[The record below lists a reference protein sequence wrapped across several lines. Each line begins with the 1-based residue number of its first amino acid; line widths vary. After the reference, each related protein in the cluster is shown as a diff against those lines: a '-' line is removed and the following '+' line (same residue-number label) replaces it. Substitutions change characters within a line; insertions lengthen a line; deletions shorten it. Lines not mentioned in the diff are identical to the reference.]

1 MNQLLIDQQAEAEQD
16 QYLFQCFHDSGQL
29 EELLSSTYT
38 ILAGRKGAGKTA
50 IAQYLV
56 REFDSYQIDI
66 ACRFSIRNFN
76 ADKSGNRKDKLNDV
90 LSFIVIKTV
99 QKLLEVNYFD
109 AKATGYWNNFLSQ
122 SGLQH
127 ISSYDEFKVS
137 KESTKKSFSGKLG
150 IPKFFGGIGTQSD
163 AVTQKERVEISESPL
178 SLYERLK
185 ESIPADKKI
194 ILFIDDI
201 SDYLSDSDPGDLR
214 EDLDVIQDLLLYLQ
228 TVNYELKEQ
237 GAQARFVA
245 LMRDDLFDF
254 MGGSNVNKL
263 RRDSLYIRWGEND
276 LAQLLIRRLP
286 SLVGNLEDHLRN
298 PIKSLKTVFPDSIFG
313 ERVKESSLQQYQS
326 YFYCY
331 MVAISFNRPRDF
343 LQFCHVLRKK
353 LGTRRPVVEFKNIQ
367 AAEQEYSDYFL
378 NEVKDEL
385 FIVSGILEYDLEQTR
400 IGELVDL
407 LNKENG
413 FGFQQLR
420 TDLGRFFNIK
430 TGGKTG
436 KTGNASIE
444 KFILELW
451 RYGII
456 GFSEKKNEVIHFKYL
471 SDSSSLFRTKTKE
484 YKYHL
489 HRGLWWFARKNK
501 GELS

>member
-1 MNQLLIDQQAEAEQD
+1 MNQLLINKQAEAEQD

-38 ILAGRKGAGKTA
+38 ILAGRKGTGKTA
-50 IAQYLV
+50 LAQYLV
-56 REFDSYQIDI
+56 RESDNYQIDI
-66 ACRFSIRNFN
+66 AYRFSIRNFN

-90 LSFIVIKTV
+90 LAFIVIKTA

-109 AKATGYWNNFLSQ
+109 VKAAGYWNNFLSQ
-122 SGLQH
+122 SGFQD

-150 IPKFFGGIGTQSD
+150 IPKLLAGIGAQSD
-163 AVTQKERVEISESPL
+163 AVIQKERVKISESPL

-185 ESIPADKKI
+185 ESIPTDKKI

-201 SDYLSDSDPGDLR
+201 SDYLNDSDSGDLK

-228 TVNYELKEQ
+228 TVNYELREQ
-237 GAQARFVA
+237 GVKARFVA

-263 RRDSLYIRWGEND
+263 RRDSLYIKWREND
-276 LAQLLIRRLP
+276 FAQLLIRRLP
-286 SLVGNLEDHLRN
+286 ALADALEDHLRN
-298 PIKSLKTVFPDSIFG
+298 PIKSLKTVFPDSILEG
-313 ERVKESSLQQYQS
+313 RVKESSLQQYQS

-343 LQFCHVLRKK
+343 LQFCHALRKK
-353 LGTRRPVVEFKNIQ
+353 LSTRHPVEFKNIQ

-400 IGELVDL
+400 MGELVDL

-471 SDSSSLFRTKTKE
+471 SDSSNLFRTKIKE

-489 HRGLWWFARKNK
+489 HRGLRWFAKKNK
-501 GELS
+501 GDIS